1 MIFKVVYG
9 ITVKD
14 EDDKYYETILGVLE
28 AVSEG
33 FFPGAFLVE
42 YLPFLWRIPSWFP
55 GTGWQQRFLKWQ
67 NDAKNLTNLPFA
79 YAQENAVGCKI
90 SIHLIPGSLAFPY
103 PG

>member
-9 ITVKD
+9 ITVKS

-79 YAQENAVGCKI
+79 YAQENAVGCKV
-90 SIHLIPGSLAFPY
+90 
-103 PG
+103 